1 MLYITLYPK
10 VWRNTYISE
19 NALMPDYASTTFN
32 INHWEQMKK
41 IKSNF
46 HSNLS
51 FEDIQSLLPKHFCT
65 FSDERYFSIQ
75 IPAYRTD
82 GTEAVIFGFP
92 FKESNI
98 WGISMGVVLSNLF
111 SSFNYMAKDVHL
123 VFYRESL
130 KDWLH
135 SYYLEKEIVDID
147 EQECFGGILQA
158 GLVLDIELPK
168 ESEQGK
174 AYVKYEGPDGLLP
187 NLDLLN
193 SFFRIASGHGNIGLS
208 SISYLLNN
216 DVVGYFKGLFSILF
230 SLGTRAIFH
239 DSEHHGAL
247 LKYRIEAF
255 TLGMMDS
262 DGKNPNIDTRLYD
275 LFPMIESLWRSVN
288 NILERF
294 HQSFFFYLLPDQ
306 LHYISISYYMPAVG
320 LFILSQAIMSDIS
333 KHHTYD
339 TLARFMLIAW
349 IVTVS
354 SYDFALVYICSP
366 LFYITLLK

>member
-46 HSNLS
+46 QSNLS

-65 FSDERYFSIQ
+65 FSDETLLFNSNTGLSHRWHRGCNIW
-75 IPAYRTD
+75 
-82 GTEAVIFGFP
+82 FP
-92 FKESNI
+92 FQRKQY
-98 WGISMGVVLSNLF
+98 MG
-111 SSFNYMAKDVHL
+111 FNYMAKDVHL

-135 SYYLEKEIVDID
+135 SYYLEKKIVDID

-168 ESEQGK
+168 EAEQGK

-193 SFFRIASGHGNIGLS
+193 SFFRIASVHGNIGLS

-230 SLGTRAIFH
+230 SLGTRAIFY

-262 DGKNPNIDTRLYD
+262 DRKNPNIDTRLYD